1 MSIILN
7 SSSGGSVT
15 INEPTTASNFTQTLP
30 AATGTVM
37 VSGNMPAFYASKVNS
52 NQALTSNV
60 YSKITFDT
68 ELFDTNN
75 NFASSTF
82 TPTVAGYYQFN
93 ACIYLYSSTVN
104 TRVSIQLKKNGGI
117 SYFGTYLTGQTSSDY
132 MITVSNIF
140 YMNGTTDYMEVYGVG
155 TSTGSIGVYSD
166 ANSNV
171 TYFTGAL
178 IRAA

>member
-1 MSIILN
+1 MSLILQ
-7 SSSGGSVT
+7 SSGGGSVT
-15 INEPTTASNFTQTLP
+15 IAEPTTASNFTQTLP
-30 AATGTVM
+30 AATGEVM
-37 VSGNMPAFYASKVNS
+37 VSGNMPAFYASKVS
-52 NQALTSNV
+52 ANQALTTNV

-93 ACIYLYSSTVN
+93 ACLYFYSSSIN
-104 TRVSIQLKKNGGI
+104 TRVSIQLKKNGSI
-117 SYFGTYLTGQTSSDY
+117 SYFGQYLTGQTSSDY
-132 MITVSNIF
+132 MITASNIF
-140 YMNGTTDYMEVYGVG
+140 YMNGTTDYMEVFGVATSVG
-155 TSTGSIGVYSD
+155 TIGVYSD